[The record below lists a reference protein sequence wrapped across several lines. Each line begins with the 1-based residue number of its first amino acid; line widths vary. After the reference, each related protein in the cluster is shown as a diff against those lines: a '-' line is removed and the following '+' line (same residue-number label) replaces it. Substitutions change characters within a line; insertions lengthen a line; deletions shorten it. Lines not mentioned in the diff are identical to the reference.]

1 MAAITDYL
9 NSKTLRLMEQTF
21 STVLA
26 GPLRLLAPDGTPVS
40 EGDLLLGQ
48 TGALQAPIRIHGDT
62 IGFLHLAGT
71 GNLTAKAASNFLRL
85 LAAML
90 STMCAR
96 QRELRHRIDDLTT
109 LYRLTAEFTGQHD
122 VDEVLTRVTSTVVQL
137 LGVKAC
143 TIRLLDETGTKLQ
156 VKASDNF
163 DNENLITQ
171 PINLADSTI
180 DQEAIRTKKILFIPD
195 LEKDSRALFPEGAQA
210 EGLTSA
216 LCAPLVY
223 KEQALGV
230 LRVYS
235 DHKEPFDRFDQAL
248 VLAVAMQA
256 AAAIVAARLYEE
268 AIAAATMKRQ
278 IKLAAEVQ
286 RRMLPHHQPELKGF
300 EIASLYAPCFELG
313 GDFYDFITL
322 DHSNMGL
329 TVGDVVGKGIRA
341 SLMTASV
348 RASLRAHAMHVYDI
362 TRIIG
367 SLNQTLCEETDVGDF
382 ATLFYGVL
390 STSGRRLTYVSAGH
404 PPVLLIRD
412 GQSAQLPGRG
422 GALGVEP
429 DWTWEQ
435 YAIDL
440 FPHDVLLIFSDG
452 FPEAVNF
459 EDEAFGADRI
469 ATAANEAI
477 TMGLDADGIG
487 KHVLWRL
494 RNFAGLNTRLDDLT
508 MVTVRVS

>member
-9 NSKTLRLMEQTF
+9 NSKTLKLMEQTF

-26 GPLRLLAPDGTPVS
+26 SPLRILDSEGIPVS

-48 TGALQAPIRIHGDT
+48 SGAMQAPIKIHGST
-62 IGFLHLAGT
+62 IGFLHQAGA
-71 GNLTAKAASNFLRL
+71 GNLNAKATSDFLRL
-85 LAAML
+85 LAAMI

-96 QRELRHRIDDLTT
+96 QRELRHRIDDLST
-109 LYRLTAEFTGQHD
+109 LYRLTAEFTGQYD
-122 VDEVLTRVTSTVVQL
+122 VDEVLTRVTSVVVQL

-143 TIRLLDETGTKLQ
+143 TIRLLDDSGQKLM
-156 VKASDNF
+156 VKASDNL
-163 DNENLITQ
+163 DNKNLITR
-171 PINLADSTI
+171 PINLDDSKI
-180 DQEAIRTKKILFIPD
+180 DQEAIRTRKILFIPD
-195 LEKDSRALFPEGAQA
+195 LEKDSRVLFPEGARA

-235 DHKEPFDRFDQAL
+235 DHAEPFDRFDQAL

-268 AIAAATMKRQ
+268 ALTAATMKRQ

-286 RRMLPHHQPELKGF
+286 RRMLPRHQPELPGY
-300 EIASLYAPCFELG
+300 EIASLYSPCFELG
-313 GDFYDFITL
+313 GDFYDFIML
-322 DHSNMGL
+322 DESNLGV

-348 RASLRAHAMHVYDI
+348 RASLRAHAMHMYDI

-367 SLNQTLCEETDVGDF
+367 SLNQTLCEETDVADF

-390 STSGRRLTYVSAGH
+390 STSGRRMTYISAGH

-422 GALGVEP
+422 GALGLEP
-429 DWTWEQ
+429 EWTWEQ
-435 YAIDL
+435 HAIDL
-440 FPHDVLLIFSDG
+440 FPNDVLLIFSDG

-459 EDEAFGADRI
+459 NDEAFGADRMVD
-469 ATAANEAI
+469 AANEAI
-477 TMGLDADGIG
+477 DMGLDADGVG
-487 KHVLWRL
+487 KHILWRL
-494 RNFAGLNTRLDDLT
+494 RNFAGLTTRLDDLT
-508 MVTVRVS
+508 MVTVKVS